1 MHRHGGLARP
11 ASRLAHRLALTLAI
25 ASVFF
30 AARAGAQA
38 VPFRI
43 DQDAAPVPR
52 GVLRV
57 GIGAD
62 FTYADQLRQ
71 PDGSRIPLG
80 RRLGFEPAVDNVV
93 ASATVSITRMPFSL
107 EYGVTRWL
115 SIGANAPLLRRRVE
129 ASADTNVR
137 QAPAPP
143 VRTRLTNLAAIR
155 GFTNTNLGDVDITA
169 RLTLFDGFRRNASL
183 RFRLAAEGGIRL
195 GSGMSRPTNNQVDPG
210 AGDGQ
215 NDVLSRLHA
224 ELALGRRWSLAASG
238 SRTWQRPDR
247 QTVVATDSVYPSER
261 ISRVGRDLGDITA
274 VMVAP
279 RYRLTRYIQLAAS
292 VSQLA
297 KTADRYTGAT
307 PSEGWGLIA
316 EPLGSYEATRAGVGV
331 VFSTTPNGGA
341 IGPWPV
347 DLVFEHSQIVRSAGA
362 TVPNIRVDRIGG
374 RLYVKLF

>member
-1 MHRHGGLARP
+1 MYRHGGLARP
-11 ASRLAHRLALTLAI
+11 APRHAHRLALTLAI

-30 AARAGAQA
+30 AARAGAQG

-43 DQDAAPVPR
+43 DQDAAAVPR

-62 FTYADQLRQ
+62 FSYADQLRQ
-71 PDGSRIPLG
+71 ADGARIPLG
-80 RRLGFEPAVDNVV
+80 RRLGFDSTADNVV
-93 ASATVSITRMPFSL
+93 ANATVSITRMPFSL

-115 SIGANAPLLRRRVE
+115 SIGASVPLVRRRIE

-143 VRTRLTNLAAIR
+143 VRTRLTNLSAIN
-155 GFTNTNLGDVDITA
+155 GFTNTNMGDVDITA
-169 RLTLFDGFRRNASL
+169 RLALFDGFRRSSAL

-195 GSGMSRPTNNQVDPG
+195 GSGVSRPTNNQIDPG

-215 NDVLSRLHA
+215 NDVLALLHA
-224 ELALGRRWSLAASG
+224 ELALGRRWSVAASG

-247 QTVVATDSVYPSER
+247 QTIVSTDSVYPSER
-261 ISRVGRDLGDITA
+261 IARVDRDLGDMTA

-279 RYRLTRYIQLAAS
+279 RYRLTQYIQLAAS
-292 VSQLA
+292 VTHLA
-297 KTADRYTGAT
+297 KTADSYTGAA

-316 EPLGSYEATRAGVGV
+316 EPLGSYDVTRAGVGV

-347 DLVFEHSQIVRSAGA
+347 DLVFEHSQVVRSGGA
-362 TVPNIRVDRIGG
+362 TVPSIRVDRIGG